1 MAGPDIQAKQEHID
15 RTVTIV
21 TSTAERLGLDIN
33 DPAVKAF
40 ITHTAN
46 IQAQQHAEALAAWN
60 IVNSITL
67 TTGI

>member
-1 MAGPDIQAKQEHID
+1 MAGPDIQATQQNID
-15 RTVTIV
+15 RTLAAV
-21 TSTAERLGLDIN
+21 TSTATRLGVNIN